1 MKLKKLLSSVLAAS
15 MLLSSMA
22 FTAFAEDATT
32 PTYAAVIT
40 SADDLGVGAEDEYST
55 VYYGGIPWRV
65 LTKDYLQDSTDAT
78 SKKGI
83 LLMSEHAMANGIR
96 YNAHYSHSGWSST
109 NKAWASAQWMSWDD
123 ERNPNYASNIANGTK
138 TDDSSGGYI
147 TSDVRMYL
155 TGGDEYSHV
164 YESVRPYAFFNE
176 SWPANWWGTPD
187 KNSKANKYYTREVVT
202 EAEPVDGVTYFV
214 KGDFELSNHNRNE
227 AKVNGVAVPGMVAI
241 TPGDWAEDTW
251 YTLDTE
257 GNPVLMTEY
266 PMTDDDT
273 PVNVE
278 SVNAYYDQAGYTI
291 ADVSNGFEDG
301 VTYYTFARWTQPGDA
316 VPAVTTNGTEY
327 AMGEHLSGLFLYVA
341 YAIPALTNTSPDN
354 AIVDEV
360 FASGL
365 DASEKNFT
373 LDMGFTEIEQDAVLP
388 TSGHG
393 YTRGTGYD
401 TGVGGTY
408 GDRLANDT
416 YFLLSGEE
424 VNEYLHK
431 AGHTKPATYLDGVTG
446 VGDIWT
452 RSWGKSDTQCVVVYT
467 NNKCSWRQGDNNTWQ
482 SIRPAF
488 NLNPD
493 AVVMY
498 VPAEDDVFAKMT
510 AGNNEYKMVML
521 DDARAD
527 FTYTVTPSENGATIT
542 YENAIVGENEW
553 ITAVVMDADGN
564 ITHYGEVAEVETAN
578 GTIELAITGEEMV
591 GKQLYI
597 FNEQC
602 NGDYETNYSNA
613 FGEGFKI
620 VTSKTLAEALEDM
633 EHSETLAVQTENNGI
648 VEVVKINDEEFEV
661 AERYIKINDNAEGI
675 EVTVPGIIEVAVEEG
690 NGQKDYKVV
699 VDLEKTSYDS
709 EVATVDLDI
718 SLKCTY
724 NGVTEDVEANGKKFE
739 VTVKLPEN
747 ADLSVIPTVYHNGV
761 EISGVKVVG
770 GCVVFTTDGFSPYA
784 ISYQLKAVNAP
795 AVDEMC
801 SAAQVEFVLAKENE
815 NNTIYDIVIKSTDGK
830 DIFGLVSA
838 QMDISEDAD
847 MSGVNFTVE
856 GANDFIVT
864 DNEAD
869 DSYLF
874 TLKTANNQA
883 LADTK
888 SGESVKVGKLTISG
902 FTTDIETGVV
912 GTYTVNATID
922 ANDGAGT
929 SYLDTDVTPNET
941 KNIFIA
947 LTGNSIDYEKD
958 VPKNELTIEVTF
970 PKNINDNN
978 YNYQDMKITV
988 TEQDRG
994 KVAEFDLGVAG
1005 DAQIDDNKYTVSA
1018 ELQRYKT
1025 YTVKIEGAGYRTFTK
1040 TVDLDADKTMIVWNN
1055 YKDNGALII
1064 KDGETTP
1071 EAVATITFL
1080 AGDIVKDNTVNA
1092 YDLSVLL
1099 SYAFTDGI
1107 DTTATSKYAQ
1117 YDLNRD
1123 GLINYKD
1130 AAMILDTYVW
1140 GK

>member
-32 PTYAAVIT
+32 PTYTAVIT
-40 SADDLGVGAEDEYST
+40 SADDLGVGAEGEYST

-65 LTKDYLQDSTDAT
+65 LDKEFSDGQEESKDGIYL
-78 SKKGI
+78 
-83 LLMSEHAMANGIR
+83 LSEYAYG
-96 YNAHYSHSGWSST
+96 YGTFWNAHYGPGDYVWGRTGIFTRLDVLYHPDGYNGDPGNTSPTNLGYQASDIRKYMTGIGEYEAVYPRSMHEHGNPDNSGLNVSSYFWKT
-109 NKAWASAQWMSWDD
+109 KVTD
-123 ERNPNYASNIANGTK
+123 EEPTPGVEY
-138 TDDSSGGYI
+138 YI
-147 TSDVRMYL
+147 
-155 TGGDEYSHV
+155 
-164 YESVRPYAFFNE
+164 
-176 SWPANWWGTPD
+176 
-187 KNSKANKYYTREVVT
+187 
-202 EAEPVDGVTYFV
+202 
-214 KGDFELSNHNRNE
+214 KGEFKLSNCEFNNYE
-227 AKVNGVAVPGMVAI
+227 TLAVGAS
-241 TPGDWAEDTW
+241 DWLPDTW
-251 YTLDTE
+251 YVKDEATGEFKLVEEAPAEGETLICYHDA
-257 GNPVLMTEY
+257 TEY
-266 PMTDDDT
+266 YK
-273 PVNVE
+273 VGELEN
-278 SVNAYYDQAGYTI
+278 
-291 ADVSNGFEDG
+291 FEDG
-301 VTYYTFARWTQPGDA
+301 VDYYTFEKISEGMPEWEYTKLEMQSNSIAKGALYCAFT
-316 VPAVTTNGTEY
+316 VTDMKESTSVDTE
-327 AMGEHLSGLFLYVA
+327 GEGRVILSGE
-341 YAIPALTNTSPDN
+341 NNRS
-354 AIVDEV
+354 
-360 FASGL
+360 FAS
-365 DASEKNFT
+365 
-373 LDMGFTEIEQDAVLP
+373 DMGFSDIEKAAVLP
-388 TSGHG
+388 TNRMGATNGGARTPSLWTYKNSGA
-393 YTRGTGYD
+393 YSD
-401 TGVGGTY
+401 TFV
-408 GDRLANDT
+408 NDT
-416 YFLLSGEE
+416 YFLPTAADL
-424 VNEYLHK
+424 N
-431 AGHTKPATYLDGVTG
+431 TYLDDNGISKAATYANG
-446 VGDIWT
+446 DAAQYWLSSLLRYDRVGMVDGGGGEWYQHPT
-452 RSWGKSDTQCVVVYT
+452 FKSL
-467 NNKCSWRQGDNNTWQ
+467 G
-482 SIRPAF
+482 IRPAF

-510 AGNNEYKMVML
+510 EGNNEYKMVML

-553 ITAVVMDADGN
+553 ITAVVIDADGN
-564 ITHYGEVAEVETAN
+564 ITHYGEVAEVEAAN
-578 GTIELAITGEEMV
+578 GTVELAITGEEMV

-761 EISGVKVVG
+761 EISDVKVVG

-801 SAAQVEFVLAKENE
+801 SAAQVNFVPAEENE
-815 NNTIYDIVIKSTDGK
+815 NNTIYDIVIESTDGK

-888 SGESVKVGKLTISG
+888 SGESVKIGKLTISG

-988 TEQDRG
+988 TEQDLG
-994 KVAEFDLGVAG
+994 TVAEFDLGVAG

-1107 DTTATSKYAQ
+1107 DTTAASKYAQ